1 MGDHAQMLG
10 AYKIIGRLRGDVPTG
25 AEANIPGTIR
35 YEGQHHNDWFPEHDI
50 INECSGIHAPAPFW
64 YDKQTQHAAGPLPQT
79 REQIE
84 REAEIGEAY
93 MRDLVSKVDFN
104 EHLDVLKRL
113 QQHIQDKVVSD
124 PVAGA
129 QLPPDRWA
137 F

>member
-1 MGDHAQMLG
+1 M
-10 AYKIIGRLRGDVPTG
+10 P
-25 AEANIPGTIR
+25 
-35 YEGQHHNDWFPEHDI
+35 
-50 INECSGIHAPAPFW
+50 PA
-64 YDKQTQHAAGPLPQT
+64 PLPQT